1 MVGKVSVYSGNDKES
16 ENRIQMGLLKSYSR
30 RLESDSKIAS
40 NMCEGEIHRFSQFVV
55 GVFFGLKADIRI
67 LCFLFLRKS
76 SVQSK
81 GIG

>member
-1 MVGKVSVYSGNDKES
+1 MSVYSGNDKQS

-30 RLESDSKIAS
+30 RLELNSKIAP

-55 GVFFGLKADIRI
+55 GVFFFFGLKADKHI